1 MLDPWHDSP
10 PAELLCT
17 ISYINIHVNHFVR
30 IGTLK
35 MKKSVKRARGRP
47 RQYDEDS
54 ALQAAGEVFWVKGF
68 SAASLDDLS
77 AAMGMNRPSIYR
89 AFGDKEAIY
98 RKALLQFR
106 RGMEAAFARTM
117 LAESDIR
124 KALARF
130 YREALATY
138 TSGQQPRG
146 CMVMSTAVAAATCH
160 PEIQADLLTVI
171 RDLDHK
177 IALRLEQ
184 ARDAGQL
191 EPSFDV
197 IGRAAIAQSVLHSLS
212 LRARAGETP
221 SQLRKMIKNGVETIL
236 S

>member
-1 MLDPWHDSP
+1 MEQP
-10 PAELLCT
+10 
-17 ISYINIHVNHFVR
+17 
-30 IGTLK
+30 LK
-35 MKKSVKRARGRP
+35 RTRGRP

-54 ALQAAGEVFWVKGF
+54 VLQAAGEVFWTKGF

-98 RKALLQFR
+98 RRALMQFCQ
-106 RGMEAAFARTM
+106 GMEAAFARTM
-117 LAESDIR
+117 LAEDDIR
-124 KALARF
+124 KALASF
-130 YREALATY
+130 YSEALETY

-160 PEIQADLLTVI
+160 PEIQADLLNLV
-171 RDLDHK
+171 RDLDQK
-177 IALRLEQ
+177 IAKRLEQ
-184 ARDAGQL
+184 ACAAGQL
-191 EPSFDV
+191 ESSFDV
-197 IGRAAIAQSVLHSLS
+197 VGRAAVAQSLLHSLS

-221 SQLRKMIKNGVETIL
+221 SQLKKLIRSGVETIT

>member
-1 MLDPWHDSP
+1 
-10 PAELLCT
+10 
-17 ISYINIHVNHFVR
+17 
-30 IGTLK
+30 
-35 MKKSVKRARGRP
+35 VKRARGRP
-47 RQYDEDS
+47 RQYDEAS
-54 ALQAAGEVFWVKGF
+54 AIQAAGEVFWIKGF

-98 RKALLQFR
+98 RKALLQFGE
-106 RGMEAAFARTM
+106 GMEAAFAQTM
-117 LAESDIR
+117 LAENDIR
-124 KALARF
+124 KALGSF

-160 PEIQADLLTVI
+160 PEIQADLLKVI

-191 EPSFDV
+191 EPSYDV
-197 IGRAAIAQSVLHSLS
+197 VGRAAIAQCLLHSLS

-221 SQLRKMIKNGVETIL
+221 SQLRKMIRCGVETIL
-236 S
+236 ARSES